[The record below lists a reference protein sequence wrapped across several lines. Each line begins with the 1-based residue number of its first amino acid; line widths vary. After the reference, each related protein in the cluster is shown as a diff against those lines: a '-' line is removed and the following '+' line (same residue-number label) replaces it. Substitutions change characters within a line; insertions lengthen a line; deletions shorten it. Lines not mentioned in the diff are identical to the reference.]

1 VTIRLPKNKATPRS
15 ARTRTPL
22 RIAIDSGGTFTD
34 CVWLQD
40 STLRI
45 LKVFST
51 PADPAQAIADAVQR
65 IAGDAHEIVVLHGTT
80 VGTNTLLQRK
90 GARVAF
96 VTTKGFE
103 DSIEIGRQ
111 QRPKLYDFFFEK
123 DPALAPSELRFGV
136 DERTSAEGAVLRA
149 PSLASLE
156 SLASQI
162 AAQKPQAIAI
172 SLLFSFANPANEE
185 AVTEALAGLELPLSV
200 SHHILPEFREYE
212 RASTVLVNAYL
223 QPVMQSYLGKV
234 RELLLHES
242 PTLSTPQQANIGLA
256 GGPAKARK
264 DGAPVRIFVMQSS
277 GGITALNT
285 AAEQPV
291 RTVLS
296 GPAGGIVGASA
307 VARRSGFD
315 RIITFDMGG
324 TSTDVALVDGQP
336 TTTNEADVAGLP
348 VRVPVLDIHTVGAGG
363 GSLARFDA
371 GGALRV
377 GPESAGADPGPICYG
392 KGERPTVT
400 DANLLLGR
408 LPADQFL
415 GGDFQ
420 LDLPRTQK
428 MVAQWLKDGNS
439 KLEPEEFA
447 AGVVRVV
454 NANMEKA
461 IRVVSIERG
470 YDPRQFSLVAFGGAG
485 AMHACDLAQAL
496 RIPRVIVPAYPGALS
511 ALGILISDVVKDHS
525 RSVLLRIAPATSKT
539 RKRAL
544 SFSSKLDPVFAEL
557 RRSIA
562 GELKKEEWQGI
573 AVFEP
578 SCDIRYRGQGYEL
591 NLPYTADVLKRFHA
605 EHKRRYGYNS
615 PERDVEI
622 VTVRMRGRVASPE
635 KLSRLKI
642 REEQGRLKVAV
653 AMVHF
658 GGRRHR
664 TQVIPRSSIGAGK
677 RYRGPAIIT
686 EYSATT
692 SVPPG
697 LFYRKDNAGNLVI
710 EM

>member
-1 VTIRLPKNKATPRS
+1 MPR
-15 ARTRTPL
+15 RPPL

-34 CVWLQD
+34 CVWLHN

-51 PADPAQAIADAVQR
+51 PADPAQAIAEAVHK
-65 IAGDAHEIVVLHGTT
+65 IAGADADVVILHGTT

-90 GARVAF
+90 GARIAF

-111 QRPKLYDFFFEK
+111 QRPKLYDFFFERE
-123 DPALAPSELRFGV
+123 PALAPAELRFGV
-136 DERTSAEGAVLRA
+136 DERTSAEGVILRS
-149 PSLASLE
+149 PSAQALSALAQ
-156 SLASQI
+156 QI
-162 AAQKPQAIAI
+162 GDQKPQAIAL
-172 SLLFSFANPANEE
+172 SLLFSFANPQNEH
-185 AVTEALAGLELPLSV
+185 AVAEALAALKLPLSI
-200 SHHILPEFREYE
+200 SHQILPEFREYE

-223 QPVMQSYLGKV
+223 QPVMQSYLQKLQE
-234 RELLLHES
+234 R
-242 PTLSTPQQANIGLA
+242 A
-256 GGPAKARK
+256 GGAGKA
-264 DGAPVRIFVMQSS
+264 ARIFVMQSS
-277 GGITALNT
+277 GGITALST
-285 AAEQPV
+285 AVEQPV

-296 GPAGGIVGASA
+296 GPAGGIVGAAA
-307 VARRSGFD
+307 VAGRSGFD

-324 TSTDVALVDGQP
+324 TSTDVALVDGRP
-336 TTTNEADVAGLP
+336 STTNEADVAGLP

-428 MVAQWLKDGNS
+428 LVARWLKEQGS
-439 KLEPEEFA
+439 KLTLDEFA
-447 AGVVRVV
+447 AGVISVV

-485 AMHACDLAQAL
+485 AMHACELVQAL

-525 RSVLLRIAPATSKT
+525 RTVLLRVPPTTKSGRDGKRNLPAN
-539 RKRAL
+539 
-544 SFSSKLDPVFAEL
+544 KLDAIFAEL
-557 RRSIA
+557 QRAIA
-562 GELKKEEWQGI
+562 TELKKEDWQGR
-573 AVFEP
+573 AVYEAA
-578 SCDIRYRGQGYEL
+578 CDLRYRGQGYEL
-591 NLPYTADVLKRFHA
+591 NLPYEPDMLQRFHA
-605 EHKRRYGYNS
+605 EHQRRYGYSS

-635 KLSRLKI
+635 KLSRMKI
-642 REEQGRLKVAV
+642 QGGEGRLQQTKANVY
-653 AMVHF
+653 F
-658 GGRRHR
+658 GGKRYK
-664 TQVIPRSSIGAGK
+664 TQVIPREQMRLRGK
-677 RYRGPAIIT
+677 YRGPAIIT

-692 SVPPG
+692 VIPPG
-697 LFYRKDNAGNLVI
+697 LSYQQDASGNLLI
-710 EM
+710 EV

>member
-1 VTIRLPKNKATPRS
+1 MP
-15 ARTRTPL
+15 TRPPL

-34 CVWLQD
+34 CVWLQG
-40 STLRI
+40 STLQI

-51 PADPAQAIADAVQR
+51 PADPAQAIADAVSR
-65 IAGDAHEIVVLHGTT
+65 IASDAYEIVVLHGTT

-123 DPALAPSELRFGV
+123 DPALSPAELRFGV
-136 DERTSAEGAVLRA
+136 DERTSAEGKILRA
-149 PSLASLE
+149 PTPQSLQT
-156 SLASQI
+156 LAVQI
-162 AAQKPQAIAI
+162 AAQKPQAIAL
-172 SLLFSFANPANEE
+172 SLLFSFANPQNEKTVV
-185 AVTEALAGLELPLSV
+185 AALAALKLPLSV
-200 SHHILPEFREYE
+200 SHQILPEFREYE

-223 QPVMQSYLGKV
+223 QPVMQSYLQKLEE
-234 RELLLHES
+234 R
-242 PTLSTPQQANIGLA
+242 LSSRQERAQARVPVPQNHSSQA
-256 GGPAKARK
+256 
-264 DGAPVRIFVMQSS
+264 GAPAVHSQIFVMQSS
-277 GGITALNT
+277 GGITALAT

-296 GPAGGIVGASA
+296 GPAGGIVGAAA
-307 VARRSGFD
+307 VAKRSGFD

-324 TSTDVALVDGQP
+324 TSSDVALIDGQP

-428 MVAQWLKDGNS
+428 MVVQWVKKNHSSLS
-439 KLEPEEFA
+439 PEEFA

-470 YDPRQFSLVAFGGAG
+470 HDPRQFSLVAFGGAG
-485 AMHACDLAQAL
+485 AMHACELAHAL

-525 RSVLLRIAPATSKT
+525 RTILLRVGPGAA
-539 RKRAL
+539 
-544 SFSSKLDPVFAEL
+544 FSAQLDPIFAEL
-557 RRSIA
+557 KRNIA
-562 GELKKEEWQGI
+562 AELHKEDWQGR

-591 NLPYTADVLKRFHA
+591 NLPYSADVLKRFHA
-605 EHKRRYGYNS
+605 EHKRRYGYSS
-615 PERDVEI
+615 PERDLEI

-642 REEQGRLKVAV
+642 QEEQGRLKSSTQ
-653 AMVHF
+653 MVHF
-658 GGRRHR
+658 AGRRYK
-664 TQVIPRSSIGAGK
+664 TQIIPRSSIQQGK
-677 RYRGPAIIT
+677 GYRGPAIIT

-692 SVPPG
+692 VVPPG
-697 LFYRKDNAGNLVI
+697 LRYQKDRAGNLLI
-710 EM
+710 EL

>member
-1 VTIRLPKNKATPRS
+1 MTIRKKNTSSTKGSSPS
-15 ARTRTPL
+15 RTRTPL

-51 PADPAQAIADAVQR
+51 PADPAQAIADAVHR
-65 IAGDAHEIVVLHGTT
+65 IAGAAQDIVVLHGTT

-96 VTTKGFE
+96 VTTAGFE

-111 QRPKLYDFFFEK
+111 QRPELYDFFFEK
-123 DPALAPSELRFGV
+123 DPALSPAELRFGV
-136 DERTSAEGAVLRA
+136 DERTSAEGTVLRA
-149 PSLASLE
+149 PMPASLE
-156 SLASQI
+156 SLVAQI
-162 AAQKPQAIAI
+162 AAQKPQAIAL
-172 SLLFSFANPANEE
+172 SLLFSFANPTNEK
-185 AVTEALAGLELPLSV
+185 AVAAALAALRLPLSV
-200 SHHILPEFREYE
+200 SHQILPEFREYE

-223 QPVMQSYLGKV
+223 QPVMQSYLQK
-234 RELLLHES
+234 L
-242 PTLSTPQQANIGLA
+242 QARA
-256 GGPAKARK
+256 GRGRSA
-264 DGAPVRIFVMQSS
+264 RIFVMQSS
-277 GGITALNT
+277 GGITALAT

-296 GPAGGIVGASA
+296 GPAGGIVGAAA
-307 VARRSGFD
+307 VAQRSGFD

-324 TSTDVALVDGQP
+324 TSSDVALVDGKP

-377 GPESAGADPGPICYG
+377 GPESAGADPGPVCYG

-428 MVAQWLKDGNS
+428 IVAQWLKNNHS
-439 KLEPEEFA
+439 SLSLEEFA

-461 IRVVSIERG
+461 VRVVSIERG
-470 YDPRQFSLVAFGGAG
+470 HDPREFSLVAFGGAG

-525 RSVLLRIAPATSKT
+525 RTVLLRVAPGTV
-539 RKRAL
+539 
-544 SFSSKLDPVFAEL
+544 FSARLDPVFAEL
-557 RRSIA
+557 KRSIA
-562 GELKKEEWQGI
+562 AELKKEDWQGR

-591 NLPYTADVLKRFHA
+591 TLSYTRGLLERFHA
-605 EHKRRYGYNS
+605 EHKRRYGYSS

-642 REEQGRLKVAV
+642 REEQGKLKQAG

-658 GGRRHR
+658 AGKRHR
-664 TQVIPRSSIGAGK
+664 TQVIPRSSVKEGK
-677 RYRGPAIIT
+677 MYRGPAIIT

-692 SVPPG
+692 VIPPG
-697 LFYRKDNAGNLVI
+697 LTYRKDRAGNLLI
-710 EM
+710 EI

>member
-1 VTIRLPKNKATPRS
+1 MSKRA
-15 ARTRTPL
+15 PL

-34 CVWLQD
+34 CVWLTPRTAQNRRSPGAPLQD
-40 STLRI
+40 SALRI

-51 PADPAQAIADAVQR
+51 PADPAEAIAGAVHK
-65 IAGDAHEIVVLHGTT
+65 IAGDGQDVVVLHGTT

-96 VTTKGFE
+96 VTTAGFE

-111 QRPKLYDFFFEK
+111 QRPRLYDFFFEK
-123 DPALAPSELRFGV
+123 DPALAPPELRFGV
-136 DERTSAEGAVLRA
+136 DERTSAEGVVLRA
-149 PSLASLE
+149 PDRGALAR
-156 SLASQI
+156 LAQQI
-162 AAQKPQAIAI
+162 AAQRPQAIAL
-172 SLLFSFANPANEE
+172 SLLFSFANPKNEQ
-185 AVTEALAGLELPLSV
+185 AVAEALAQLNLPISV
-200 SHHILPEFREYE
+200 SHQVLPEFREYE

-223 QPVMQSYLGKV
+223 QPVMQSYLQKLEERAGNRSSGGK
-234 RELLLHES
+234 
-242 PTLSTPQQANIGLA
+242 
-256 GGPAKARK
+256 PA
-264 DGAPVRIFVMQSS
+264 RIFVMQSS
-277 GGITALNT
+277 GGITALST
-285 AAEQPV
+285 ASEQPV

-296 GPAGGIVGASA
+296 GPAGGIVGAAA
-307 VARRSGFD
+307 VARRSGVD

-324 TSTDVALVDGQP
+324 TSTDVALVDGRP
-336 TTTNEADVAGLP
+336 STTNEADIAGSP
-348 VRVPVLDIHTVGAGG
+348 IRVPVLDIHTVGAGG

-428 MVAQWLKDGNS
+428 LVALWLKENKS
-439 KLEPEEFA
+439 KLKPEEFA

-470 YDPRQFSLVAFGGAG
+470 YDPRQFSLIAFGGAG

-525 RSVLLRIAPATSKT
+525 RTVLLRVAPSGAGRGRKGT
-539 RKRAL
+539 RDLPAQ
-544 SFSSKLDPVFAEL
+544 LDPVFAEL
-557 RRSIA
+557 KRSVA
-562 GELKKEEWQGI
+562 AELKKEEWQGS
-573 AVFEP
+573 AMFEP
-578 SCDIRYRGQGYEL
+578 SCDLRYRGQGYEL
-591 NLPYTADVLKRFHA
+591 NLPYSADVLRRFHA
-605 EHKRRYGYNS
+605 EHKRRYGYSS
-615 PERDVEI
+615 PEREVEI
-622 VTVRMRGRVASPE
+622 VTVRLRGRVASPE

-642 REEQGRLKVAV
+642 REEQGTLKPAA

-658 GGRRHR
+658 AGRRHR
-664 TQVIPRSSIGAGK
+664 TQVVPRASIQAGK

-692 SVPPG
+692 VVPPG
-697 LFYRKDNAGNLVI
+697 LFWHKDRAGNLLI
-710 EM
+710 EI

>member
-1 VTIRLPKNKATPRS
+1 MTKRKVAIPRNHAS
-15 ARTRTPL
+15 L

-34 CVWLQD
+34 CVWLEGRA
-40 STLRI
+40 LRI

-51 PADPAQAIADAVQR
+51 PADPAQAIAGAVGK
-65 IAGDAHEIVVLHGTT
+65 IAGENGDAVVLHGTT

-96 VTTKGFE
+96 VTTSGFE

-111 QRPKLYDFFFEK
+111 QRPKLYDFFFERE
-123 DPALAPSELRFGV
+123 PALAPPELRFGV
-136 DERTSAEGAVLRA
+136 EERTSAEGAVLRA
-149 PSLASLE
+149 PGPEALAKLVR
-156 SLASQI
+156 QV
-162 AAQKPQAIAI
+162 AAQHPQAIAL
-172 SLLFSFANPANEE
+172 SLLFSFANPQNERQV
-185 AVTEALAGLELPLSV
+185 AEALASIGCPLSI
-200 SHHILPEFREYE
+200 SHQILPEFREYE

-223 QPVMQSYLGKV
+223 QPVMQSYLKKL
-234 RELLLHES
+234 RERTGGSS
-242 PTLSTPQQANIGLA
+242 PA
-256 GGPAKARK
+256 
-264 DGAPVRIFVMQSS
+264 RIFVMQSS
-277 GGITALNT
+277 GGITALAT
-285 AAEQPV
+285 AAAQPV

-296 GPAGGIVGASA
+296 GPAGGIVGAAA

-324 TSTDVALVDGQP
+324 TSTDVALVDGRP
-336 TTTNEADVAGLP
+336 ATTNEADVAGLP

-428 MVAQWLKDGNS
+428 LVGQWLKQQGS
-439 KLEPEEFA
+439 RLSLEEFA

-485 AMHACDLAQAL
+485 AMHACELAQAL
-496 RIPRVIVPAYPGALS
+496 RIPRVVVPAYPGGLS

-525 RSVLLRIAPATSKT
+525 RTVLLRAGPEAGAGENHSPLFAQKKIE
-539 RKRAL
+539 
-544 SFSSKLDPVFAEL
+544 PVFAEL
-557 RRSIA
+557 RREIA
-562 GELKKEEWQGI
+562 AELKNEEWQGK
-573 AVFEP
+573 AVYEA
-578 SCDIRYRGQGYEL
+578 SCDLRYRGQGYEL
-591 NLPYTADVLKRFHA
+591 NLPYTSNLLHHFHA
-605 EHKRRYGYNS
+605 EHKRRYGYSS
-615 PERDVEI
+615 PERQIEI
-622 VTVRMRGRVASPE
+622 VTLRMRGRVASPE
-635 KLSRLKI
+635 KLSRMKI
-642 REEQGRLKVAV
+642 HAGQGRLKPA
-653 AMVHF
+653 AA
-658 GGRRHR
+658 
-664 TQVIPRSSIGAGK
+664 SIYFDGK
-677 RYRGPAIIT
+677 RHKAQVLPREMVRRAKKYYGPAIIT

-692 SVPPG
+692 VVPPG
-697 LFYRKDNAGNLVI
+697 FIFQADKADSLLV
-710 EM
+710 EVD

>member
-1 VTIRLPKNKATPRS
+1 MS
-15 ARTRTPL
+15 TRTPL

-51 PADPAQAIADAVQR
+51 PADPARSIADAVHR
-65 IAGDAHEIVVLHGTT
+65 IAGDMQDIVVLHGTT

-96 VTTKGFE
+96 VTTAGFE

-123 DPALAPSELRFGV
+123 DPALAPAELRFGV
-136 DERTSAEGAVLRA
+136 DERTSAEGILLRA
-149 PSLASLE
+149 PTRSSLE
-156 SLASQI
+156 TLAAQI
-162 AAQKPQAIAI
+162 AAQKPQAIAL
-172 SLLFSFANPANEE
+172 SLLFSFANPANEK
-185 AVTEALAGLELPLSV
+185 AVAAALAALTLPLSV
-200 SHHILPEFREYE
+200 SHQILPEFREYE

-223 QPVMQSYLGKV
+223 QPVMQSYLQKLQERAGNGK
-234 RELLLHES
+234 R
-242 PTLSTPQQANIGLA
+242 A
-256 GGPAKARK
+256 
-264 DGAPVRIFVMQSS
+264 RIFVMQSS
-277 GGITALNT
+277 GGITALAT

-296 GPAGGIVGASA
+296 GPAGGIVGAAA
-307 VARRSGFD
+307 VAQRSGFD

-324 TSTDVALVDGQP
+324 TSSDVALVDGQP

-428 MVAQWLKDGNS
+428 IVAQWLRKNHS
-439 KLEPEEFA
+439 SLSLEDFA

-470 YDPRQFSLVAFGGAG
+470 HDPRQFSLVAFGGAG
-485 AMHACDLAQAL
+485 AMHACELAHAL

-511 ALGILISDVVKDHS
+511 AMGILISDVVKDHS
-525 RSVLLRIAPATSKT
+525 RTILLRVAPGA
-539 RKRAL
+539 AL
-544 SFSSKLDPVFAEL
+544 AKQVDPIFAEL
-557 RRSIA
+557 KRGIA
-562 GELKKEEWQGI
+562 AELKKEDWQGKV
-573 AVFEP
+573 VFEP

-591 NLPYTADVLKRFHA
+591 NLPYTADVLQRFHA
-605 EHKRRYGYNS
+605 EHKRRYGYSS

-622 VTVRMRGRVASPE
+622 VTVRMRGRLASPE

-642 REEQGRLKVAV
+642 REEQGRLKASTL
-653 AMVHF
+653 MVHF
-658 GGRRHR
+658 AGRRHT
-664 TQVIPRSSIGAGK
+664 TQVIPRSSIKVGK
-677 RYRGPAIIT
+677 RYRGPAIIP

-692 SVPPG
+692 VIPPG
-697 LFYRKDNAGNLVI
+697 LSYRKDRAGNLLI
-710 EM
+710 EI